1 MTYFHFAMTRSK
13 LPPIDS
19 QAFVEL
25 GRHLE
30 HNLRFQV
37 GRDGRKILGGGPEIV
52 FLAKLDRLVR
62 LALETDFAPFRV
74 SGAMRPK
81 PVIVPDAFGRNQ
93 RVLRPCY
100 VKTAVP
106 NSFYP
111 ATEEL
116 GGILSD
122 RTLRSG
128 LTIFQQ
134 SDPFADQLLH
144 APHIRLLLDTFF
156 RHPISDCLG
165 GNVEAPVGLEGRIR
179 AEVYNDF
186 VAQFRRA
193 MRDSKSLR
201 RDWHNWNL
209 GSRENAAKLLV
220 YLDHLFAKDGGG
232 LTVLH
237 LRLFHASERA
247 NLITSSADAQL
258 RDLQMLR
265 ECRAKFFDCMR
276 RKPALFTDDPGYV
289 WAILPSLEGGYA
301 LHLTLLFSTTP
312 LRKVLDDKR
321 VEAEHLGRALQR
333 HADQVG
339 EYWVERAT
347 GGHGSYLCGDA
358 TPLLYGSDWVHGE
371 VCEDDDER
379 RGKLKESLGYLA
391 MRRALVRLKNEPP
404 GQYFGT
410 SEREPRRPRRL
421 ARGNA
426 KAG

>member
-1 MTYFHFAMTRSK
+1 MTHFHFPMTRSK

-37 GRDGRKILGGGPEIV
+37 GRDGRKVLGGGPEIV

-74 SGAMRPK
+74 SGAMRPM

-106 NSFYP
+106 NSFHP
-111 ATEEL
+111 AMEEL

-237 LRLFHASERA
+237 LRLFHASESA

-301 LHLTLLFSTTP
+301 LHLTLLFSTTA

-321 VEAEHLGRALQR
+321 AEAGQFGAALR
-333 HADQVG
+333 DHADQAG

-347 GGHGSYLCGDA
+347 GGRGHYLRGDA
-358 TPLLYGSDWVHGE
+358 TTLLYGPDWVHGE
-371 VCEDDDER
+371 VGADEEGVR
-379 RGKLKESLGYLA
+379 AKLWETLGYLA
-391 MRRALVRLKNEPP
+391 MRRALVRLKGEPP
-404 GQYFGT
+404 GEYFGMR
-410 SEREPRRPRRL
+410 ERKARRPRRTVPSDK
-421 ARGNA
+421 G
-426 KAG
+426 G

>member
-1 MTYFHFAMTRSK
+1 MTRSK
-13 LPPIDS
+13 LPPIDA

-30 HNLRFQV
+30 RSLRFHV
-37 GRDGRKILGGGPEIV
+37 GRDGREILGSGPEIM

-62 LALETDFAPFRV
+62 LVLETDFAPFRV
-74 SGAMRPK
+74 SGAMRPM
-81 PVIVPDAFGRNQ
+81 PVIVPNAFGRNQ

-111 ATEEL
+111 TTEEL
-116 GGILSD
+116 AGILSW
-122 RTLRSG
+122 RALRSG

-134 SDPFADQLLH
+134 SDPLADHLLH

-165 GNVEAPVGLEGRIR
+165 GNVEAPVGPKGRIR

-186 VAQFRRA
+186 VALFRRA

-201 RDWHNWNL
+201 QDWHNWNL
-209 GSRENAAKLLV
+209 GSRENAARLPV
-220 YLDHLFAKDGGG
+220 YLDDLFAKHRR

-237 LRLFHASERA
+237 LRLFHARERA
-247 NLITSSADAQL
+247 NLITSPVDAQL
-258 RDLQMLR
+258 GDLQLLR

-276 RKPALFTDDPGYV
+276 RKPALFTDNPGYI
-289 WAILPSLEGGYA
+289 WGILPSLEGGYA
-301 LHLTLLFSTTP
+301 LHLTLLFSTSA
-312 LRKVLDDKR
+312 LHKVLDDKR
-321 VEAEHLGRALQR
+321 SEAGQFDAVLRD

-347 GGHGSYLCGDA
+347 DGQGSYLRGDTHA
-358 TPLLYGSDWVHGE
+358 VLYGPEWVHGE
-371 VCEDDDER
+371 VRADDVGQ

-410 SEREPRRPRRL
+410 REREPRRPRRL
-421 ARGNA
+421 ARASA
-426 KAG
+426 KIG